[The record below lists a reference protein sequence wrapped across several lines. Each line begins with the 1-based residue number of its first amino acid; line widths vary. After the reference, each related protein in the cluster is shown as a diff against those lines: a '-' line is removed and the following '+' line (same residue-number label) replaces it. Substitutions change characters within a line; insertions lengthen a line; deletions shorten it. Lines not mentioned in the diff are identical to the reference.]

1 MSNQQNSNDL
11 PITHYGKRGV
21 QVPLDQALKNPE
33 LVLNTTKK
41 TYLPEPPN
49 QLKRPPESQEGKK

>member
-1 MSNQQNSNDL
+1 MSNPNSNDL

-21 QVPLDQALKNPE
+21 QVPLDQALKNPS

-49 QLKRPPESQEGKK
+49 QLKNIQAPKNSTK